1 MFIADLDGET
11 QYTSE
16 DLSWADR
23 DSYRFVRRI
32 STDKRTSSDRPTLA
46 RSQLHRTNLVIV
58 GSRLLPVGRRFVQ
71 DAKLSVDALPKRSL
85 A

>member
-32 STDKRTSSDRPTLA
+32 STDKRTSSDRPIAGEKPTI
-46 RSQLHRTNLVIV
+46 RSGCNIEC
-58 GSRLLPVGRRFVQ
+58 
-71 DAKLSVDALPKRSL
+71 
-85 A
+85 

>member
-32 STDKRTSSDRPTLA
+32 STDKRTSSDRPITGEKPT
-46 RSQLHRTNLVIV
+46 SQ
-58 GSRLLPVGRRFVQ
+58 
-71 DAKLSVDALPKRSL
+71 D
-85 A
+85 